1 LHGLVGSAGR
11 GSENHSTIG
20 HYGKIQSQRTV

>member
-11 GSENHSTIG
+11 GSENHSTTG
-20 HYGKIQSQRTV
+20 HDGKIQS